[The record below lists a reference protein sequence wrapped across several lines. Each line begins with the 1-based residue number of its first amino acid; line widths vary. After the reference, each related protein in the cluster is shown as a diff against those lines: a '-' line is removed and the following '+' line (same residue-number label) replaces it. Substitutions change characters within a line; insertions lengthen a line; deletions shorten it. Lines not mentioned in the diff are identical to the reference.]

1 MTLNTMLARL
11 HSIRYPVLTQSW
23 GGMKSS
29 PLATVHVAAPSSA
42 VELWAKRLSSGNTHA
57 VVLAN
62 LGTNAT
68 DYILNFT
75 QLGRPEGAI
84 ARCVDMHSAAG

>member
-1 MTLNTMLARL
+1 
-11 HSIRYPVLTQSW
+11 
-23 GGMKSS
+23 MKSS